1 MAVVR
6 EGTRQREVYEGRPN
20 QVISTTDVKLIAVK
34 FTDSEGMADVCLAF
48 CWGKQAD
55 GKTGVFVIEP
65 RNLPEM
71 LRIAQPHV
79 RAGVIQALAA
89 QQPVTEEAL
98 SEGPDL
104 GDIDLT
110 NL

>member
-6 EGTRQREVYEGRPN
+6 EGTRQREVYEGRNN
-20 QVISTTDVKLIAVK
+20 QVISTTDVKLMAVK
-34 FTDSEGMADVCLAF
+34 FTDSEGFADVCLAF
-48 CWGKQAD
+48 CWGKQSD

-71 LRIAQPHV
+71 LHIAQPHI
-79 RAGVIQALAA
+79 RAGVLQALAA
-89 QQPVTEEAL
+89 QQPVSGETL
-98 SEGPDL
+98 GEGPDL
-104 GDIDLT
+104 GDIDL